1 MRMTRSLRL
10 PLILWPAAGLQ
21 WDVGTRSAAFTVFY
35 DGHYPSLCRAL
46 ALALRDQEL
55 AEESAQEAFTRAY
68 VYWRRVGRMDRP
80 AGWVYV
86 VAMRVAFRRRRR
98 EPDSAVLVDEGGAG
112 GIDVADGVV
121 DRESLR
127 DAIARLPERQRVA
140 IVLRYLADLPLVD
153 VAAAMGCAVGTV
165 KSTLHAAR
173 ARLEVDL
180 GDDREEVENNA
191 D

>member
-1 MRMTRSLRL
+1 VATR
-10 PLILWPAAGLQ
+10 A
-21 WDVGTRSAAFTVFY
+21 VAFAVFY
-35 DGHYPSLCRAL
+35 DGHYPSVCRAV

-68 VYWRRVGRMDRP
+68 VYWRRVSRMDRP

-86 VAMRVAFRRRRR
+86 VAMRIAFRRRRG
-98 EPDSAVLVDEGGAG
+98 EPDAAVLADDDGAVG
-112 GIDVADGVV
+112 ADLADGVV

-127 DAIARLPERQRVA
+127 DAIAQLPERQRVA
-140 IVLRYLADLPLVD
+140 IVLRYLADLPLAD

-165 KSTLHAAR
+165 KSTLNAAR
-173 ARLEVDL
+173 ARLAIDL
-180 GDDREEVENNA
+180 GEDLEQVEHHA

>member
-1 MRMTRSLRL
+1 
-10 PLILWPAAGLQ
+10 
-21 WDVGTRSAAFTVFY
+21 
-35 DGHYPSLCRAL
+35 
-46 ALALRDQEL
+46 
-55 AEESAQEAFTRAY
+55 
-68 VYWRRVGRMDRP
+68 
-80 AGWVYV
+80 
-86 VAMRVAFRRRRR
+86 
-98 EPDSAVLVDEGGAG
+98 
-112 GIDVADGVV
+112 
-121 DRESLR
+121 LR

>member
-1 MRMTRSLRL
+1 M
-10 PLILWPAAGLQ
+10 
-21 WDVGTRSAAFTVFY
+21 VGTRASTFAVFY
-35 DGHYPSLCRAL
+35 GGHYPSVCRAV

-98 EPDSAVLVDEGGAG
+98 EPDSELLGEEAGAV

-121 DRESLR
+121 ARESLR
-127 DAIARLPERQRVA
+127 DALARLPERQRVA
-140 IVLRYLADLPLVD
+140 IVL
-153 VAAAMGCAVGTV
+153 
-165 KSTLHAAR
+165 
-173 ARLEVDL
+173 
-180 GDDREEVENNA
+180 
-191 D
+191 

>member
-1 MRMTRSLRL
+1 
-10 PLILWPAAGLQ
+10 
-21 WDVGTRSAAFTVFY
+21 
-35 DGHYPSLCRAL
+35 
-46 ALALRDQEL
+46 
-55 AEESAQEAFTRAY
+55 
-68 VYWRRVGRMDRP
+68 MDRP

-98 EPDSAVLVDEGGAG
+98 EPDSALLVDESGAG
-112 GIDVADGVV
+112 GIDVAEGVV

-140 IVLRYLADLPLVD
+140 IVLRYLADLPLAD